1 MNKKVIPLL
10 LTIMILTSCTMEPK
24 YTRPDLPV
32 PNTWPSGQAY
42 QKAVDNLPGKA
53 ATEIPWQEF
62 FIDPQLQKIIL
73 LALVNNRDLRI
84 AALNIE
90 KVQALYQIQQLAIF
104 PTIDAVGT
112 ETKQRVPKS
121 ISSTGKTQLVHQYSV
136 TLGFSAYE
144 LDFFGRIR
152 SLKDQALEQFFAT
165 KETLRS
171 AQISLVAEVTRI
183 YLTLGADREHLKL
196 AQETLVNQE
205 AFYQLT
211 KSRFEAGISSAL
223 DLYQAQT
230 SVDTARVDI
239 ARYTNLVA
247 QDENALALI
256 IGSPVPDDLTPT
268 TLSPTTALKKLSAG
282 LPSEVLLHRPDI
294 MQAEHLLKAA
304 NANIGAARA
313 AFFPR
318 ITLTTDVGTF
328 STELSGLFKGG
339 GNTTGWSFIPQITLP
354 IFDGGKNWA
363 NLKISEADS
372 KIFLAQY
379 EKAIQSAFKE
389 VADALAQL
397 GTIDDQ
403 LTAQQS
409 LTQATAETYRLSNA
423 LYEKGIDSYLTVLD
437 SQRSYYGAQQSLI
450 AVRLAHLINQV
461 TLYKVLGG
469 GGM

>member
-1 MNKKVIPLL
+1 
-10 LTIMILTSCTMEPK
+10 MEPK

-32 PNTWPSGQAY
+32 LNTWPSGQAY
-42 QKAVDNLPGKA
+42 QKPVDNLSSKA

-62 FIDPQLQKIIL
+62 FIDPQLQKLIS

-90 KVQALYQIQQLAIF
+90 KVQALYQIQQLALF
-104 PTIDAVGT
+104 PTINATGNGT
-112 ETKQRVPKS
+112 EQRVPAI
-121 ISSTGKTQLVHQYSV
+121 ISGIGKPLNVHQYSV

-144 LDFFGRIR
+144 LDFFGRVR

-165 KETLRS
+165 KEALRS
-171 AQISLVAEVTRI
+171 AQISLIAEVAAT
-183 YLTLGADREHLKL
+183 YMALSADLDHLKL
-196 AQETLVNQE
+196 AQETLTNQE
-205 AFYQLT
+205 AFYQLI

-230 SVDTARVDI
+230 SVDIARVDI
-239 ARYTNLVA
+239 ARYTSLVA

-256 IGSPVPDDLTPT
+256 IGSPVPDDLMPT
-268 TLSPTTALKKLSAG
+268 TLTQVTALKKLTAG

-318 ITLTTDVGTF
+318 ITLTTNTGTY
-328 STELSGLFKGG
+328 SDELSGLFKSG
-339 GNTTGWSFIPQITLP
+339 TTGWSFMPQVTLP
-354 IFDGGKNWA
+354 IFAGGRNWA
-363 NLKISEADS
+363 NLKMSEVDK

-379 EKAIQSAFKE
+379 EKAIQSAFRE
-389 VADALAQL
+389 VANALAQL
-397 GTIDDQ
+397 GTIDNQ

-409 LTQATAETYRLSNA
+409 LTQATAESYHLSNTR
-423 LYEKGIDSYLTVLD
+423 YEKGVDSYLTVLD
-437 SQRSYYGAQQSLI
+437 SQRSYYGAQQNLI
-450 AVRLAHLINQV
+450 AVRLAKLINQV

-469 GGM
+469 GGEM